1 MSEAVLPETVAP
13 EPVLLGRSPAA
24 LTVARLLRS
33 PKGWFGAA
41 VVAAF
46 VLIALLAPL
55 IAPMDPLAQHA
66 GQELLP
72 PGGEFLLGTDN
83 LGRDLFSRLVFGSRI
98 SLLVGMVAVALG
110 AGVGVLTG
118 LVAGY
123 FGATIDTLIM
133 RFYDGLMA
141 FPTILLGIA
150 VVTALGPGLLNVAY
164 AIGLAQIPHF
174 ARITRACVLVERQRD
189 YVVAS
194 RSLGASDL
202 RLMMRHVLPNCL
214 SPLLVQLTLTMTFA
228 ILAEASLS
236 FLGLGTQPPTAS
248 WGAMLSESRS
258 YLDEGPWMAV
268 CPGLTLAVLL
278 LGMNFLQDALR
289 DALDP
294 RRAGWG

>member
-1 MSEAVLPETVAP
+1 MSEAAIH
-13 EPVLLGRSPAA
+13 EPISRGRSPAA
-24 LTVARLLRS
+24 LTLARLFRS
-33 PKGWFGAA
+33 PKGLFGGA
-41 VVAAF
+41 VVLAF
-46 VLIALLAPL
+46 VVIAVAAPL
-55 IAPMDPLAQHA
+55 IAPMNPLAQHA

-72 PGGEFLLGTDN
+72 PGGGFLLGTDN

-98 SLLVGMVAVALG
+98 SLLVGVVAVALG

-123 FGATIDTLIM
+123 FGGAADTLIM

-164 AIGLAQIPHF
+164 AIGLAQVPHF
-174 ARITRACVLVERQRD
+174 ARITRACVLIERQRD

-214 SPLLVQLTLTMTFA
+214 SPLLVQLTLTITFA

-236 FLGLGTQPPTAS
+236 FLGLGTQPPTPS

-258 YLDEGPWMAV
+258 YLDEAPWMAIS
-268 CPGLTLAVLL
+268 PGLVLAVLL
-278 LGMNFLQDALR
+278 LGLNFLQDALR